1 MKKFIIIALV
11 VIVVAVIV
19 IVNLSRGE
27 RALIVQTEKVF
38 RDDITQIVTG
48 TGKIYPVTEVKI
60 SANVSGKII
69 GLYAEEGDSVKKG
82 QLLVR
87 LEQEKYRAQ
96 VERYKSSLK
105 GAQADVKLSKM
116 ELQRSKELYEKN
128 LLSRSE
134 LEAAEAKYE
143 RAISQLEQTQANLA
157 EAEDALSKTVI
168 RSPLNGVVIK
178 KYKEVWAIALGSQFQ
193 EDVILLMA
201 DLSQMEARVEVN
213 ENDIVNVTIGDT
225 AEVEIDAFP
234 DTTFKAVVTDISNL
248 AETRGQG
255 TMEEVTNFLVHLL
268 LLDQLPAFR
277 PGMSATADIAT
288 ETHKDVLNI
297 PIQALTAREK
307 SMLEPKNK
315 VESTPAEREAEKG
328 MEKKSR
334 KRKAEEEMVEVVF
347 VVENGIAHMRPVK
360 VGLSDENYYEVLEGL
375 HEGEEVVTGPFRI
388 LSRKLKDGDKVKVVN
403 RKSKRKTTKEG

>member
-11 VIVVAVIV
+11 IIVVAVIV
-19 IVNLSRGE
+19 LVNLSKGE
-27 RALIVQTEKVF
+27 RALVVQTEKVF

-48 TGKIYPVTEVKI
+48 TGKIFPVTEVKI

-69 GLYAEEGDSVKKG
+69 GIYAEEGDSVKKG

-87 LEQEKYRAQ
+87 LDQEKYRAQ
-96 VERYKSSLK
+96 AERYKSSLK
-105 GAQADVKLSKM
+105 GAQADVKLNEM

-134 LEAAEAKYE
+134 LEAAIAKYE
-143 RAISQLEQTQANLA
+143 RAISQLEQAKANLA

-178 KYKEVWAIALGSQFQ
+178 KYKEVGEIALGSQFQ
-193 EDVILLMA
+193 EDVILLVA

-248 AETRGQG
+248 AETKGQG
-255 TMEEVTNFLVHLL
+255 TMEEVTNFMVHLL
-268 LLDQLPAFR
+268 LLDKLPAFR

-288 ETHKDVLNI
+288 ETHKNVLNI

-307 SMLEPKNK
+307 SVLQPKNK
-315 VESTPAEREAEKG
+315 VESTPAEREAEKEL
-328 MEKKSR
+328 EKKTR
-334 KRKAEEEMVEVVF
+334 KRKTEEEMVEVVF
-347 VVENGIAHMRPVK
+347 VVEDGIARMRPVK

-375 HEGEEVVTGPFRI
+375 HEGEEVITGPFRI

-403 RKSKRKTTKEG
+403 RKSKSKTTKEG